1 MPSAFAITSIISVH
15 LLSLSILYYIS
26 TNMSALLQNFFNKFY
41 IFSDI
46 RKGVFFIQAGD
57 KMGKAKRFKTAKQKE
72 VAWIEYRKYCNER
85 KVKMLKI
92 KFLYDKIN

>member
-1 MPSAFAITSIISVH
+1 MIRFSDLI
-15 LLSLSILYYIS
+15 
-26 TNMSALLQNFFNKFY
+26 NFN

-57 KMGKAKRFKTAKQKE
+57 KMGKARRFKTAKQME